1 MRAVLSTWNAPQ
13 ASNQPVSLILARKM
27 QREGH
32 GMGLR
37 MARPVLLNSWINWGR
52 VAAKVDG
59 LLGHSNTYWEDIQHW
74 LDECAV
80 GRSFVDIG
88 TMWGDRW
95 GAFDAEDRGA
105 SPVTA
110 LDVTPPTAAC
120 LAEQERRGTHARFVT
135 GDLHDIDV
143 LRHVGVHDIV
153 LCSGVLYHC
162 PNPCLTLERLRRITG
177 SYLLLGTLALQE
189 VPGIPQACV
198 FYPALADP
206 QRQAFAAAVY
216 GAADGLTTPFDASLE
231 YGNFW
236 WGISRSALRAM
247 LKATG
252 WEVLEQKAYQ
262 SNLGYHVFIIA
273 RPDGSAAPIATLARR
288 TADA

>member
-1 MRAVLSTWNAPQ
+1 
-13 ASNQPVSLILARKM
+13 
-27 QREGH
+27 
-32 GMGLR
+32 
-37 MARPVLLNSWINWGR
+37 
-52 VAAKVDG
+52 
-59 LLGHSNTYWEDIQHW
+59 
-74 LDECAV
+74 
-80 GRSFVDIG
+80 
-88 TMWGDRW
+88 
-95 GAFDAEDRGA
+95 
-105 SPVTA
+105 
-110 LDVTPPTAAC
+110 
-120 LAEQERRGTHARFVT
+120 VT

-162 PNPCLTLERLRRITG
+162 PNPCLTLERLRSITG

-273 RPDGSAAPIATLARR
+273 RPDGSAAPIATPARR